1 MAKQLDVEAFSQ
13 RKTTLS
19 YPNVFL
25 GEVNVST
32 AIVLQALE
40 EGVIPV
46 IGESNG
52 EKRII
57 KNISDSVFNIEKLLR
72 IHRNIYYNKSEAEN
86 FKLKDVKDYLEVIE
100 WTF

>member
-32 AIVLQALE
+32 AIVLQPRDTYSCRA
-40 EGVIPV
+40 
-46 IGESNG
+46 
-52 EKRII
+52 
-57 KNISDSVFNIEKLLR
+57 
-72 IHRNIYYNKSEAEN
+72 H
-86 FKLKDVKDYLEVIE
+86 VIE
-100 WTF
+100 YQ